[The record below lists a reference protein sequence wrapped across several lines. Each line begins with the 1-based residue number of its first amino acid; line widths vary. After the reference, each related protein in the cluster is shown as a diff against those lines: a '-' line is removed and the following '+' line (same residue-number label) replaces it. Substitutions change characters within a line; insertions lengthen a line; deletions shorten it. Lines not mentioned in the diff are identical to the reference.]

1 MKRPGTYLVK
11 SLALALLVAAPPMA
25 WSQAPA
31 VQQITLSASG
41 HVEAPQDW
49 LTVRLGLTREG
60 ADAGAVQNQLRTAI
74 EAALA
79 TARSQTRAQ
88 QMEVRSGA
96 FGVSPRYGRDGKING
111 WQGSAELVLEGRDVP
126 LITTTAGKL
135 STLTVSS
142 VGFSLSREARRRL
155 ESEVQAQAIERF
167 RARAAEVTQ
176 AFGFS
181 SYTLGSVSI
190 SSTDE
195 GGRPMP
201 RMMAMEARGAMADA
215 PLPVQAGT
223 DTVSV
228 TVSGSIQVR

>member
-1 MKRPGTYLVK
+1 MNRFCLSVCVAGL
-11 SLALALLVAAPPMA
+11 LAVQAPA
-25 WSQAPA
+25 WSQTAAP
-31 VQQITLSASG
+31 VQQQISLSASG

-49 LTVRLGLTREG
+49 LTVRLGLTREA
-60 ADAGAVQNQLRTAI
+60 ADAATVQNQLRSAI
-74 EAALA
+74 DTALA
-79 TARSQTRAQ
+79 TARPQARSQ

-126 LITTTAGKL
+126 LITATAGKL
-135 STLTVSS
+135 SGLTVSS
-142 VGFSLSREARRRL
+142 MGFSLSRDARRQL
-155 ESEVQAQAIERF
+155 ESAVQAQAIERF

-181 SYTLGSVSI
+181 AYTLGAVSI

-195 GGRPMP
+195 GARPMP
-201 RMMAMEARGAMADA
+201 RMMAMEARAAVADA
-215 PLPVQAGT
+215 PLPVETGT